1 MSDTG
6 PTVDPDENVA
16 SLAVAIDAV
25 LDEVQDALVAGDVP
39 TATALV
45 TAAEATSDALL
56 EALGIPDAD
65 DPT

>member
-6 PTVDPDENVA
+6 PQVDPDENVA
-16 SLAVAIDAV
+16 SLALALDAV
-25 LDEVQDALVAGDVP
+25 LDEVQEALAAGDTD

-45 TAAEATSDALL
+45 TAAEATADALL
-56 EALGIPDAD
+56 ESLGIPDAD